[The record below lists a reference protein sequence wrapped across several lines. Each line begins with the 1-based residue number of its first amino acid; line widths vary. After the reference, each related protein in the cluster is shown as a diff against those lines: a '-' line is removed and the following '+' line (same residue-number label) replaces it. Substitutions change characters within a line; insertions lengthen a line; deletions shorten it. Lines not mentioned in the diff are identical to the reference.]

1 MGGEVKGADVGF
13 WGAAGVVFW
22 GAAGVVFGAVL
33 VGSTGLGSAFGA
45 GLA

>member
-1 MGGEVKGADVGF
+1 MGGEVKGAEVGF

-22 GAAGVVFGAVL
+22 RAPGVVFGAVL
-33 VGSTGLGSAFGA
+33 AGSTGLGSAFGA